1 MSGLQNCD
9 LHYCTAESTATLA
22 PSEVKCRISPA
33 RPLPTLIPQHLTPS
47 AHTNATAEIRPLAAK
62 DQARLRR

>member
-1 MSGLQNCD
+1 VSGLQNGD
-9 LHYCTAESTATLA
+9 LHYRTADSTANLA
-22 PSEVKCRISPA
+22 PSEVKCRISRA
-33 RPLPTLIPQHLTPS
+33 SPLPTLIPQHITPS